1 MKKLN
6 KYTINV
12 LFFALRVV
20 GLYLSLELL
29 FWALDVS
36 YRVGTWKAIA
46 AGLAIFACHKSMSLH
61 ILPEDKN

>member
-29 FWALDVS
+29 FWALDVP
-36 YRVGTWKAIA
+36 YGVGTWQAIV
-46 AGLAIFACHKSMSLH
+46 AGFAMFAYSFC
-61 ILPEDKN
+61 LP